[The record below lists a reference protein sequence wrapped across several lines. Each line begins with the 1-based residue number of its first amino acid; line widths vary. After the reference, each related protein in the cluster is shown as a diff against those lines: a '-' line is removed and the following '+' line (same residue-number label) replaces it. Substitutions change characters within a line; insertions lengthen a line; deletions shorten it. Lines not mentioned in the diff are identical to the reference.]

1 MISAIQSQTRNLP
14 KNWMPRVV
22 QFVPS
27 QSATH
32 ILVRGYAETLEGR
45 TGDRTF
51 LYPLVKCQKVV
62 VEDKVVGQNRAFH
75 GTAV

>member
-1 MISAIQSQTRNLP
+1 MLGAIQRQKQSLP
-14 KNWMPRVV
+14 KNWLPRVV
-22 QFVPS
+22 QFIPQ

-32 ILVRGYAETLEGR
+32 ILVRGYAETEEGR
-45 TGDRTF
+45 KGDRTF

-62 VEDKVVGQNRAFH
+62 EGEAVGRNRAFH